1 MPTDGDAG
9 RPPAASEDHAAHGR
23 VERARQTAARTVER
37 TVVTAEAAR
46 RRSRVV
52 DLVWTASERDRRAVG
67 SVLAGALAFRIFVY
81 LLPLFLALLTL
92 VGLVVGLDEDAPT
105 SVAGGVGLSTYVVR
119 SVATA
124 SQQAHSNLW
133 FLVPLS
139 AWAVYSAGGAT
150 ARVLHA
156 VHTVAWGLPPRR
168 MRGTA
173 KAAGATF
180 VGALAALVAVG
191 ISQWVRHES
200 PGLGLVA
207 ALAGI
212 APFTLLW
219 LVVSWVLPHDPRAP
233 RTAFLP
239 GALLMGTGVWLAH
252 LFSVYFLAHR
262 VDKASNLYGSL
273 GVAAALL
280 AWLYLFGR
288 MMVAAAMLNATLWER
303 RSGPPPDQPDGD
315 AAPPAGPSA

>member
-1 MPTDGDAG
+1 MVDDTGA
-9 RPPAASEDHAAHGR
+9 PPAASEDDHDAAGPGR
-23 VERARQTAARTVER
+23 IERARHATTRTVER
-37 TVVTAEAAR
+37 TVATAEAAR
-46 RRSRVV
+46 RRSRLV
-52 DLVWTASERDRRAVG
+52 DLVWTAGERDRRAVG

-81 LLPLFLALLTL
+81 LLPLFLAVLTL
-92 VGLVVGLDEDAPT
+92 VGIVVGLDDGAPE
-105 SVAGGVGLSTYVVR
+105 SVAGGVGLSTYVVQ

-156 VHTVAWGLPPRR
+156 IHTVAWGLPPTR
-168 MRGTA
+168 MRSTA
-173 KAAGATF
+173 KAAGVTF
-180 VGALAALVAVG
+180 LAAVAALVAVG
-191 ISQWVRHES
+191 AAQWVRHES

-212 APFTLLW
+212 LPFAALW
-219 LVVSWVLPHDPRAP
+219 WVISWLLPHDRRAP
-233 RTAFLP
+233 WTAFVP

-303 RSGPPPDQPDGD
+303 RSGQARDPEGD
-315 AAPPAGPSA
+315 APV

>member
-1 MPTDGDAG
+1 MAG
-9 RPPAASEDHAAHGR
+9 EGR
-23 VERARQTAARTVER
+23 AQ
-37 TVVTAEAAR
+37 
-46 RRSRVV
+46 
-52 DLVWTASERDRRAVG
+52 LVRRA
-67 SVLAGALAFRIFVY
+67 
-81 LLPLFLALLTL
+81 
-92 VGLVVGLDEDAPT
+92 
-105 SVAGGVGLSTYVVR
+105 

-124 SQQAHSNLW
+124 TEQAHRSLW

-156 VHTVAWGLPPRR
+156 VHTVAWGLPPSACAS
-168 MRGTA
+168 TA
-173 KAAGATF
+173 KAAGVTF
-180 VGALAALVAVG
+180 LAAVG
-191 ISQWVRHES
+191 GARRGRRRRSGSRHES
-200 PGLGLVA
+200 PGVGLVA

-212 APFTLLW
+212 VPFAALW
-219 LVVSWVLPHDPRAP
+219 WVVSWLLPHDRRAP
-233 RTAFLP
+233 WIALVP

-288 MMVAAAMLNATLWER
+288 TMVAAAMLNATLWER
-303 RSGPPPDQPDGD
+303 RSGPSRDPDEDGRVS
-315 AAPPAGPSA
+315 AGPRSAAATRGG